1 MLRERLIRGA
11 HDAGLTL
18 IELIVATSLMG
29 VVSTLVV
36 GAVVQSQLVLTHN
49 DDENRGLQDA
59 KVIMD
64 RLGRDVREAR
74 SVVCDGGLSDPSD
87 AASTDPYCASHLQL
101 WIDSNS
107 DYVKQDGEVVT
118 WRLKRST
125 DGEHYDVWRSL
136 GTGAVPLSQ
145 KRQATSLWTK
155 FAFTYDYLDGSGHP
169 VFGKVQQVRI
179 EIQYDAIVGRG
190 TKVRSAAFA
199 ARLRNKGD

>member
-1 MLRERLIRGA
+1 MWLRRLRGRADER
-11 HDAGLTL
+11 GLTL
-18 IELIVATSLMG
+18 IELLVATSLMG

-36 GAVVQSQLVLTHN
+36 GAVVQSQRVLTHN

-74 SVVCDGGLSDPSD
+74 SVVCDGGLADPSD
-87 AASTDPYCASHLQL
+87 PTSTDPYCASHLQL
-101 WIDSNS
+101 WIDANS
-107 DYVKQDGEVVT
+107 DYVKQDNEVIT

-136 GTGAVPLSQ
+136 GTGAVPVSQ
-145 KRQATSLWTK
+145 KREATSLWTK
-155 FAFTYDYLDGSGHP
+155 FAFTYDQLDSSGNP
-169 VFGKVQQVRI
+169 VFARVEQVRI

-190 TKVRSAAFA
+190 TNVRTAAFA